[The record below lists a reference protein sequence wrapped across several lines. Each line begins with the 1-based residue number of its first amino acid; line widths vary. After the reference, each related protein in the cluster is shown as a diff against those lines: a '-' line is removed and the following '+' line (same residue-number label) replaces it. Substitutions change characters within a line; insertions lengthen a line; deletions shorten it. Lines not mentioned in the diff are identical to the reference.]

1 LKDAAKFY
9 LYVKKW
15 LNLVVYGSHSLN
27 MRRLK
32 EDKKRD
38 KRKTTTILVIFLGLS
53 SQVLDA
59 IGINKILLLKK

>member
-1 LKDAAKFY
+1 
-9 LYVKKW
+9 
-15 LNLVVYGSHSLN
+15 